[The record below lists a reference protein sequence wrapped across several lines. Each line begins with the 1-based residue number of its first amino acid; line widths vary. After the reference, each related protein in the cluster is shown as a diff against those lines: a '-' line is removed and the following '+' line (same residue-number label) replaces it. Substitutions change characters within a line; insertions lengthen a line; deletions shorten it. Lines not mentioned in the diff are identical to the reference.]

1 MFYNKPIFRLLK
13 LSMPLV
19 AILLFSQNAAAQ
31 DVTNVDAYQ
40 EGKSIAVTYDL
51 KIPAKI
57 SLYYTQDG
65 GRTVTSIPTRF
76 LEGDVGA
83 KVTSGTGKKILWHV
97 LEQNENQDFRGEN
110 LSFIVKSSMRPRFFA
125 TANAGYSLDSGPIAG
140 FTVGQMAD
148 IGWYVRAMTTF
159 SLPKSAAFECDA
171 NGYINGTLPAYSGK
185 AAKSKAYGVAGAI
198 FRVGGQMYL
207 NAGLGYGSRV
217 YDWELMD
224 SRWVKNTGGSYTG
237 IAIDAGMMTYLDNIV
252 LSAAA
257 TMISGKIDFNLGVG
271 YLF

>member
-1 MFYNKPIFRLLK
+1 MFSNKQIFK
-13 LSMPLV
+13 LFLPLCLWLPCC
-19 AILLFSQNAAAQ
+19 IITQEAAAQ

-51 KIPAKI
+51 KNPAKI
-57 SLYYTQDG
+57 SLYYSNDG

-76 LEGDVGA
+76 LEGDVGT
-83 KVTSGTGKKILWHV
+83 KVTPGTGKKILWHV
-97 LEQNENQDFRGEN
+97 LEQNENQDFRSEN
-110 LSFIVKSSMRPRFFA
+110 LSFIVKSNLSSRFFA
-125 TANAGYSLDSGPIAG
+125 TANAGYSFDSGPITG

-148 IGWYVRAMTTF
+148 IGWYARAMTTF
-159 SLPKSAAFECDA
+159 SIPKSTVFECDS
-171 NGYINGTLPAYSGK
+171 NGFIDGTLPAYSGK
-185 AAKSKAYGVAGAI
+185 AGKFKAYGVAGAVI
-198 FRVGGQMYL
+198 RVGGPVYL

-217 YDWELMD
+217 YEWELLD
-224 SRWVKNTGGSYTG
+224 GRWVKNMGGSYAG
-237 IAIDAGMMTYLDNIV
+237 IAIDAGMMTYIDRIV